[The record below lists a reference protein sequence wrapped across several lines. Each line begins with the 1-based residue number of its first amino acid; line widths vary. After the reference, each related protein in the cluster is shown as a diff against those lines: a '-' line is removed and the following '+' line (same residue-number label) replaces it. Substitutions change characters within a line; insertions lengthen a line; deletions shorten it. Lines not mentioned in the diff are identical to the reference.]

1 MKNKKVQK
9 VHEKKFVKVIFMN
22 GSRKL
27 NMKAEVLEDDK
38 YRLID
43 GSVLEKDEILEIK
56 KLY

>member
-43 GSVLEKDEILEIK
+43 GSILEKDEILEITK
-56 KLY
+56 I